1 MLSFTKQRIWA
12 FFSSILDFVKRHR
25 TIFSL
30 GGIAAF
36 IGLMQSIGVW
46 NPVLKWFGIS
56 ISYIWQFSIQTW
68 TAPIYAWFILSLLF
82 ILLIITSFR
91 DHIYLG
97 KVAGEFNEDFKNGLD
112 KWEFKGEWR
121 IEEDGRK
128 KILSVANSGAG
139 GFTKKGFN
147 WTDYEFS
154 FETKVI
160 RSATGWIIRAN
171 DSSYFMVQL
180 YLKGDKKYEYKLR
193 PHYHQINGA
202 TEIWVPDDNNSLD
215 LSSIELKKE
224 IKLLQWIKVKIKVDG
239 KQVDIFLDG
248 KQAFHYLIS
257 SGGITIEKKLIIKNN
272 QGEEFEAT
280 MKEIVPLGNNAAGRV
295 GFRCGDGEHA
305 HFKDVNVKPL

>member
-180 YLKGDKKYEYKLR
+180 Y
-193 PHYHQINGA
+193 
-202 TEIWVPDDNNSLD
+202 
-215 LSSIELKKE
+215 
-224 IKLLQWIKVKIKVDG
+224 
-239 KQVDIFLDG
+239 
-248 KQAFHYLIS
+248 
-257 SGGITIEKKLIIKNN
+257 
-272 QGEEFEAT
+272 
-280 MKEIVPLGNNAAGRV
+280 
-295 GFRCGDGEHA
+295 
-305 HFKDVNVKPL
+305 